1 MPVPLDVCFF
11 EKGQYRQYEH
21 PQEKANNKFNLGAC
35 LSANRTSNNFGKSRY
50 TPFGIV
56 EDKIGFIQIKKIEKA
71 ERDNYKYLHYLK
83 DLEIFFKEEGVIA
96 SNRDLYLPTF
106 ENN

>member
-1 MPVPLDVCFF
+1 MIIYDS
-11 EKGQYRQYEH
+11 R
-21 PQEKANNKFNLGAC
+21 EKANNKFNLGAC
-35 LSANRTSNNFGKSRY
+35 LSANRTSKNFGKSRY

-83 DLEIFFKEEGVIA
+83 DLEILIFLSTDGRELKLNKKIPHK
-96 SNRDLYLPTF
+96 YKK
-106 ENN
+106 